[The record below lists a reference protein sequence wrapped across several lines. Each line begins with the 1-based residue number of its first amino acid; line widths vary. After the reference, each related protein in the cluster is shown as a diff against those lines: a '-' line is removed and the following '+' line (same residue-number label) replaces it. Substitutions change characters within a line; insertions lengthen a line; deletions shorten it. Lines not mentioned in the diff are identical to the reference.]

1 MVPSLSHRTLPQPRS
16 RYWPFVFA
24 CACAVPLALASTGA
38 TAQSIKTDASWGR
51 TAQTLSGPSYAIPQ
65 TLGKLAGNNLFHS
78 FETFNIK
85 TGEAA
90 VFSTTTATLQNVISR
105 VSGGSASSINGLL
118 QLKAAAGSAPS
129 FFFINPAGVTFGAG
143 SWVDVPGAFH
153 VSTANQL
160 KFSDGT
166 VFRAGNGPDSSFSI
180 APPEAF
186 GYLGTTRA
194 TIGVVGGGAISSSGA
209 QLQVIAGDVGI
220 NGGFVANASGSIR
233 LAAIGAQP
241 AEISLVG
248 NVSSANGEPVLPAG
262 SLTIIGGGVVLTGS
276 TSAVSAGNIEVRS
289 GNLAIDGAGA
299 AGSTGITSLAF
310 SGTGSAGNIDLAVGG
325 AASILNG
332 GRISSSTLSQGKAG
346 TVKLIADT
354 LTIDRQRSAGR
365 TGIASNAESG
375 SAGAAGNV
383 EVVVSGAAS
392 IVNGGGIGSSTFSSG
407 NAGTVKVMAGSLTI
421 DGQGSN
427 LLTGISNLA
436 AFGSSG
442 SAGSIEVAVGGAASV
457 VKGAEIGVSTFSS
470 RDSGTVR
477 LSAGSLI
484 VDGQGANPFTGIY
497 NQAAPGGTGSAGNI
511 DATVNGATSILGGAQ
526 ISTSTFSR
534 GRAGTVKLST
544 DTLNIDRQGSARRTG
559 IVSNAEFG
567 SAGAAGDVEVAVSRA
582 ASIVN
587 GGLIS
592 SSTFSSGNAGAI
604 KLTAESLTVDRRGFA
619 DVAGIVTQAVAGSSG
634 SAGNIEVTVG
644 DAVSVVNGGFIGSDT
659 FSSGNAGNV
668 KFTAGSLTIDGQG
681 SIGGSRISSAVVAGS
696 GSAGEIEITVSGAAS
711 IVNGGAIGSGTYASG
726 NAGTIRLSA
735 GNLTIDRRG
744 SSDITGIFN
753 QAATGSTGSA
763 GNINVVVS
771 GDASIV
777 NGGGIG
783 SDTYS
788 SGNAGLVRLAAG
800 SLSIDGQGSNVFT
813 GISSFAVPGSSG
825 SAGNI
830 ELMVGRAASIVNGG
844 QISSSTFSSGKAG
857 TVTLA
862 AGSLTIDRRG
872 STINTGIF
880 ELANLGSTGSAGNI
894 ELVVSDAAAIVNG
907 GEINSSTYSSGNAG
921 TVRLT
926 AGSLSIDRRG
936 SINGTGIANQ
946 AAAGSSGSAG
956 NIDVAVNGAAS
967 IVNGGLISSN
977 TYSSG
982 SAGNV
987 KLSAGTLAIDGGPNT
1002 VGTGITA
1009 EAAAG
1014 SSGQTG
1020 GVRAAATE
1028 GIVFSNGGGVS
1039 IVNGAVVE
1047 DPGRVAPTAVSVNAP
1062 NIVFRDKGVITASS
1076 AGNVAA
1082 SNILMTFSDRLL
1094 LDDSAIGTI
1103 AIAGNGGAIRI
1114 QGGKLMVLDNSWIT
1128 TSVLGP
1134 SGNGGDIAVK
1144 ADVLVMNTGFI
1155 QANTAALAASGGNVS
1170 IDVGALIPSGNT
1182 LTLGSRS
1189 GHTFAQG
1196 VFGYNVIEAAAPDGI
1211 SGNVQVSSPAL
1222 DLAGALGGL
1231 STAVIDFGALGKD
1244 PCRVGAGSSLTPV
1257 GRGGLPP
1264 TASGLIRPELKLMEI
1279 PARAGEFPH
1288 DMRLAQAPLLAQV
1301 LVGGGCR

>member
-1 MVPSLSHRTLPQPRS
+1 MQISASVI
-16 RYWPFVFA
+16 A
-24 CACAVPLALASTGA
+24 ALVALVVADSM
-38 TAQSIKTDASWGR
+38 AQSIKTDASWGR
-51 TAQTLSGPSYAIPQ
+51 TVQTLSGPSYAIPQ

-78 FETFNIK
+78 FDTFNIK
-85 TGEAA
+85 AGEAA
-90 VFSTTTATLQNVISR
+90 VFSTSTATLQNVISR

-118 QLKAAAGSAPS
+118 QLKPAAGSAPD

-143 SWVDVPGAFH
+143 AWVDVPGAFH

-166 VFRAGNGPDSSFSI
+166 LFRAGNGPDSSFSI

-186 GYLGTTRA
+186 GFLGTTRA
-194 TIGVVGGGAISSSGA
+194 AIGVVGGGAISLSGA
-209 QLQVIAGDVGI
+209 QLQIIAGNVGI
-220 NGGFVANASGSIR
+220 NGGYVGNARGSIR

-241 AEISLVG
+241 AEISLNG
-248 NVSSANGEPVLPAG
+248 NVSSANGQPVLPAG
-262 SLTIIGGGVVLTGS
+262 SLTITGGGVVLTGT
-276 TSAVSAGNIEVRS
+276 TSAVSAGNIDVRS
-289 GNLAIDGAGA
+289 GSIAIDGAGA
-299 AGSTGITSLAF
+299 ASSTGIASLAF

-332 GRISSSTLSQGKAG
+332 GQVSSSTLSQGKAG
-346 TVKLIADT
+346 AVRLSADT
-354 LTIDRQRSAGR
+354 LIIDRQRSAGR
-365 TGIASNAESG
+365 TGIASNAERG
-375 SAGAAGNV
+375 SAGAAGDV
-383 EVVVSGAAS
+383 EVIVGGTAS
-392 IVNGGGIGSSTFSSG
+392 ILNGGGIGSSTFSSG
-407 NAGTVKVMAGSLTI
+407 DAGTVKLMAGSLTI

-436 AFGSSG
+436 VFGSSG
-442 SAGSIEVAVGGAASV
+442 SAGSIEVAVSGAASI

-470 RDSGTVR
+470 RDSGNVR
-477 LSAGSLI
+477 LSAGSLT
-484 VDGQGANPFTGIY
+484 VDGQGANLFTGIY

-511 DATVNGATSILGGAQ
+511 DAIVNGAASISGGGQ

-534 GRAGTVKLST
+534 GRAGTVKLNA
-544 DTLNIDRQGSARRTG
+544 DTLSIDRQDSARRTG

-567 SAGAAGDVEVAVSRA
+567 SAGAAGDVEVVVSRA

-604 KLTAESLTVDRRGFA
+604 RLTAESLTVDRRGLA
-619 DVAGIVTQAVAGSSG
+619 EVAGIVTQAVAGSSG

-668 KFTAGSLTIDGQG
+668 KLTARSLTIDGQG
-681 SIGGSRISSAVVAGS
+681 STGGSRISSAVVAGS
-696 GSAGEIEITVSGAAS
+696 GSAGEIEVTVSGTAS

-726 NAGTIRLSA
+726 NAGTIRLNA
-735 GNLTIDRRG
+735 GNLIIDRRG
-744 SSDITGIFN
+744 STDITGIFN

-763 GNINVVVS
+763 GNIEVMVN
-771 GDASIV
+771 GMASVV

-788 SGNAGLVRLAAG
+788 SGNAGMVRLAAG
-800 SLSIDGQGSNVFT
+800 SLSVDGQGWNGFT

-830 ELMVGRAASIVNGG
+830 EMMIGRAASIVDGG
-844 QISSSTFSSGKAG
+844 QISSSTYSSGKAG
-857 TVTLA
+857 SVRLTA
-862 AGSLTIDRRG
+862 ESLSIDRRG

-880 ELANLGSTGSAGNI
+880 ELANPGSTGSAGNI
-894 ELVVSDAAAIVNG
+894 ELVVSDAAFIVHG
-907 GEINSSTYSSGNAG
+907 GEVNSSTYSSGNAG

-926 AGSLSIDRRG
+926 AGSLSIDKRG
-936 SINGTGIANQ
+936 SNNGTGIANQ
-946 AAAGSSGSAG
+946 AGVGSSGSAG
-956 NIDVAVNGAAS
+956 NIDVAVTGAAS
-967 IVNGGLISSN
+967 IANGGLISSN

-987 KLSAGTLAIDGGPNT
+987 KLIAGTLAIDGGPST

-1009 EAAAG
+1009 EASAG

-1020 GVRAAATE
+1020 GVSVTASE
-1028 GIVFSNGGGVS
+1028 GIVFSSGGGVS

-1062 NIVFRDKGVITASS
+1062 NVVFRGRGVITASS

-1082 SNILMTFSDRLL
+1082 SNILLTVADRLL
-1094 LDDSAIGTI
+1094 LDHSAIGTI

-1128 TSVLGP
+1128 TSVLGA

-1144 ADVLVMNTGFI
+1144 SDVLVMNTGFI

-1170 IDVGALIPSGNT
+1170 VDVGALIPSGNT

-1189 GHTFAQG
+1189 GHTFAQE

-1231 STAVIDFGALGKD
+1231 STAMIDFGALGKD

-1264 TASGLIRPELKLMEI
+1264 TAGGLIRPEPRVPTVAIGSGAFPDGARL
-1279 PARAGEFPH
+1279 ARASCQGE
-1288 DMRLAQAPLLAQV
+1288 L
-1301 LVGGGCR
+1301 

>member
-1 MVPSLSHRTLPQPRS
+1 MQIARGIT
-16 RYWPFVFA
+16 A
-24 CACAVPLALASTGA
+24 AVLALVAAGSM
-38 TAQSIKTDASWGR
+38 AQSIKTDASWGR
-51 TAQTLSGPSYAIPQ
+51 TAQTLAGPAYAIPES
-65 TLGKLAGNNLFHS
+65 LGKVAGNNLFQS
-78 FETFNIK
+78 FQVFNINR
-85 TGEAA
+85 GESAT
-90 VFSTTTATLQNVISR
+90 FTTTTATLQNVISR
-105 VSGGSASSINGLL
+105 VSGGSASTINGLL
-118 QLKAAAGSAPS
+118 KLAPAPGSTPA
-129 FFFINPAGVTFGAG
+129 FFFINPVGVTFGAG
-143 SWVDVPGAFH
+143 SSVDVPGAFH

-160 KFSDGT
+160 RFSDGT
-166 VFRAGNGPDSSFSI
+166 LFRAGNGPDSSFSI
-180 APPEAF
+180 ALPEAF
-186 GYLGTTRA
+186 GFLGTSRA
-194 TIGVVGGGAISSSGA
+194 AIGVVGGGAISSSSA
-209 QLQVIAGDVGI
+209 QLQIIAGDVGI
-220 NGGFVANASGSIR
+220 NGGYVGNARGSIR

-241 AEISLVG
+241 AEISLAG
-248 NVSSANGEPVLPAG
+248 NVSSANGQPVLPAG
-262 SLTIIGGGVVLTGS
+262 GLTIIGGGVVLTGS
-276 TSAVSAGNIEVRS
+276 TSAVSAGNIDVRS
-289 GNLAIDGAGA
+289 GNLAFDGAGA
-299 AGSTGITSLAF
+299 ASSTGIASLAF
-310 SGTGSAGNIDLAVGG
+310 SGTGSAGNIDLTVGG

-332 GRISSSTLSQGKAG
+332 AQISSSTLSQGKAG
-346 TVKLIADT
+346 TVKLSADT
-354 LTIDRQRSAGR
+354 LIIDRQRSAAR
-365 TGIASNAESG
+365 TGIASNAERG
-375 SAGAAGNV
+375 SAGAAGDV
-383 EVVVSGAAS
+383 EVVVRGTAS

-442 SAGSIEVAVGGAASV
+442 SAGSIEVAVSGAASI

-477 LSAGSLI
+477 LTAGSLI
-484 VDGQGANPFTGIY
+484 VDGQGANLFTGIY

-526 ISTSTFSR
+526 ISTSTFSQ

-544 DTLNIDRQGSARRTG
+544 DTLSIDRQGSARRTG

-604 KLTAESLTVDRRGFA
+604 KLRAESLTVDRRGFTE
-619 DVAGIVTQAVAGSSG
+619 VAGIVTQAVAGSSG
-634 SAGNIEVTVG
+634 SAGNIDVTVS
-644 DAVSVVNGGFIGSDT
+644 DAISVVNGGFIGSDT

-668 KFTAGSLTIDGQG
+668 KLTAGNLTIDGQG

-696 GSAGEIEITVSGAAS
+696 GSAGEIEVTVNGAAS

-744 SSDITGIFN
+744 STDLTGIFN

-763 GNINVVVS
+763 GNIEVMVN
-771 GDASIV
+771 GAASVV

-788 SGNAGLVRLAAG
+788 SGNAGIVRLAAG
-800 SLSIDGQGSNVFT
+800 NLSIDGQGWNGFT

-830 ELMVGRAASIVNGG
+830 ELMVGRAASIVDGG
-844 QISSSTFSSGKAG
+844 QISSSTYSSGKAG
-857 TVTLA
+857 SVRLT
-862 AGSLTIDRRG
+862 AGSLSIDRRG

-880 ELANLGSTGSAGNI
+880 ELANPGSTGSAGNI
-894 ELVVSDAAAIVNG
+894 ELLVSDAASIVNG
-907 GEINSSTYSSGNAG
+907 GEMNSSTYSSGNAG

-936 SINGTGIANQ
+936 SANGTGIANQ

-987 KLSAGTLAIDGGPNT
+987 KLSAGTVTIDGGRDM
-1002 VGTGITA
+1002 VGTGIAA

-1020 GVRAAATE
+1020 GVSVMATE
-1028 GIVFSNGGGVS
+1028 EIAFSNGGGVS
-1039 IVNGAVVE
+1039 IANGAVLE
-1047 DPGRVAPTAVSVNAP
+1047 DPGRVAPTAVTVNAP
-1062 NIVFRDKGVITASS
+1062 NVVFRSRGVITASS

-1082 SNILMTFSDRLL
+1082 SNILLTFADRLL
-1094 LDDSAIGTI
+1094 LDHSAIGTL

-1114 QGGKLMVLDNSWIT
+1114 QGGKLMVLDDSLVT

-1134 SGNGGDIAVK
+1134 SGNGGDIGVK

-1155 QANTAALAASGGNVS
+1155 QANTAALAASGGNVM
-1170 IDVGALIPSGNT
+1170 IDVGTLIPSGNT

-1189 GHTFAQG
+1189 AHAIAQE

-1211 SGNVQVSSPAL
+1211 SGNIQVSSPAL

-1231 STAVIDFGALGKD
+1231 STAMIDFGALGKD

-1264 TASGLIRPELKLMEI
+1264 TAGGLIRPEPKVMEI

-1288 DMRLAQAPLLAQV
+1288 GARLAQAPPPAQMP
-1301 LVGGGCR
+1301 VGRGCR